1 MHFFGDT
8 EHYTVKRKHKGPCDL
23 CGEVLQIGDRAL
35 RWTIKYDMIST
46 IRVHETCD
54 LEAKTLDWYYD
65 DDGWLTQYPLRAS
78 RQGYYD

>member
-35 RWTIKYDMIST
+35 RWTIKDDMIST
-46 IRVHETCD
+46 MRVHESCD
-54 LEAKTLDWYYD
+54 TEAKQHEWYRD
-65 DDGWLTQYPLRAS
+65 EDGWFDQYPLRAQ
-78 RQGYYD
+78 RLGQYD